1 MTNFDTLSF
10 FIGLAAGVIGGVV
23 LFKIFTKNSSPADVG
38 YFKDELA
45 KKQKTLEEKELKI
58 NELTSAQA
66 ALNAQVQ
73 TIEKLQK
80 DFEEHQ
86 KNAIKNLAQEILE
99 NKIKSLGEQAKTE
112 FSPLRQD
119 ITTFRA
125 KLETLE
131 QTNRDGQEK
140 LKQEIK
146 DIISFSGTL
155 KETAN
160 DLTAALKGDPA
171 TKCMWGEVTLAN
183 LLERAGL
190 QKEIDY
196 LEQYPEGRHR
206 LDVLLK
212 LPQNKWLVIDSKTT
226 FTNYMN
232 YAAAKDEEE
241 KQNYLAA
248 HIKDI
253 RDTIKDLSSKK
264 YYQDAQNPKS
274 AVLDT
279 DFVLMFV
286 NPPAAL
292 DSALNSDVE
301 LISEAWKKGVLL
313 VSAPTLINTIEI
325 VKRIWNIEK
334 QREDMQQV
342 VDLIKKLNV
351 KFTNFL
357 NQFSVASNRLEEA
370 SKALQTARG
379 HIDGDKGAILPVI
392 NEIQTTYQTE
402 IADNGAIAK
411 AGFDYDGKGGQKT
424 EE

>member
-10 FIGLAAGVIGGVV
+10 FIGLAAGVTSGVV

-58 NELTSAQA
+58 NDLTSAQA
-66 ALNAQVQ
+66 ALNAQVE

-119 ITTFRA
+119 ITAFRA
-125 KLETLE
+125 KLENLE

-241 KQNYLAA
+241 KQNYLTA

-292 DSALNSDVE
+292 DSALNADVE

-313 VSAPTLINTIEI
+313 VSAPTLVNTIEI

-357 NQFSVASNRLEEA
+357 NQFSIASNRLEEA

-392 NEIQTTYQTE
+392 NEIQITYQTE